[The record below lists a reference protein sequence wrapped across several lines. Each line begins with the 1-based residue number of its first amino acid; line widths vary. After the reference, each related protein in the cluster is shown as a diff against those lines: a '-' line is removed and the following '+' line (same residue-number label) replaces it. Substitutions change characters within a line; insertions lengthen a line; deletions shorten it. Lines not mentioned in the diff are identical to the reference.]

1 MADTSKINV
10 VVAST
15 KMKLK
20 AGDTEHI
27 TFTLIEVAADF
38 VFSDIT
44 LNGGLPSS
52 DFQDSYCARAHHGV
66 FKLDSQI

>member
-20 AGDTEHI
+20 TGDTEHI
-27 TFTLIEVAADF
+27 TFTPIEVAADF

-44 LNGGLPSS
+44 LNGGVPSS
-52 DFQDSYCARAHHGV
+52 DFQDS
-66 FKLDSQI
+66 